1 MELLSFS
8 TGYDVSNRNHIIF
21 DWNGKHAN
29 EFVDSNQQFRRNI
42 IKFVIENDQLFFPIE
57 LYRDLF
63 LEEAKWSVQAWSV
76 GIDFHKLG
84 EKLIRYGKDKFLND
98 FLIGAFSSF
107 DTYCSSRMMN
117 LKRFEIEAVLEE
129 LKKRINDPDCKDFID
144 KYDSGIELF
153 EGYLKGTQREGLF
166 QLTGDV
172 KVSKIKVIKPSK
184 IKTMIKTIYNKL
196 KRL

>member
-1 MELLSFS
+1 MDLLSFS
-8 TGYDVSNRNHIIF
+8 TGYKINNRNLILF

-29 EFVDSNQQFRRNI
+29 EFVDSNQQYRRSI
-42 IKFVIENDQLFFPIE
+42 IKFVIENEQIFFPVE
-57 LYRDLF
+57 LIRDLF

-76 GIDFHKLG
+76 EFDFHKLG

-98 FLIGAFSSF
+98 FLVGAFSSF

-117 LKRFEIEAVLEE
+117 LQRFEIESVIEE
-129 LKKRINDPDCKDFID
+129 LKKRIKDPESKDYKD
-144 KYDSGIELF
+144 KYESGIELF
-153 EGYLKGTQREGLF
+153 ESYLKGNQREGLI

-172 KVSKIKVIKPSK
+172 RVSNIKVIKPSK
-184 IKTMIKTIYNKL
+184 IKTIFRTIYKKL

>member
-8 TGYDVSNRNHIIF
+8 TGYDVSNRNQIIF

-29 EFVDSNQQFRRNI
+29 EFLDSNQQFRRNI
-42 IKFVIENDQLFFPIE
+42 IKFVIENEQVFFPVE

-76 GIDFHKLG
+76 GFDFHKLG

-172 KVSKIKVIKPSK
+172 KVSKL
-184 IKTMIKTIYNKL
+184 KL
-196 KRL
+196 